1 MQTVVLTAS
10 WMPSYPSETHRKNP
24 WRLSAPRKNRVR
36 LRLKAV
42 DDVVSAVSGSGV
54 QTRSLT
60 RVMDEL
66 PREDEMEPRDKY
78 TTYTSKRLKEFSR
91 TSRDFRKS
99 VHKVGL
105 VQCGGLALEG
115 AIAVTESFGPR
126 LILEQL
132 LPFRTRRSQSGLV

>member
-1 MQTVVLTAS
+1 MFGAFRPTSVSMGGLL
-10 WMPSYPSETHRKNP
+10 WKNP

-99 VHKVGL
+99 VHKVPKW
-105 VQCGGLALEG
+105 
-115 AIAVTESFGPR
+115 TR
-126 LILEQL
+126 LSL
-132 LPFRTRRSQSGLV
+132 RTNPKGF